1 MSTSPRSTKQ
11 PRKQREDRTVTQR
24 RKQVD
29 TNRQG
34 QEGVAWVRWIVEG
47 LWGCGLEL
55 ISANN
60 DDGVDAVILLKRRPP
75 LRMYAGPTGDVIFV
89 QIKTGYLDT
98 EPTSNFPL
106 RFKAAKLAA
115 WRSRW
120 AAYPGPAIMISVVP
134 RRLRKGKDPV
144 AYWSDLKADTTSAR
158 TVDFNIDRK
167 FDADAKSD
175 FYNLCWRWAEFRKL
189 PTIRVEE
196 DIPLLGKAS
205 LKDAAKDYYK
215 QLKLQAKNDPA
226 KFHASVTWLGWEH
239 ITRITRPSRTQQQS
253 LLLLP
258 VAALMLRKD
267 TKLVPKSV
275 SARTSTT
282 IGGQKRD
289 QWYEILTAR
298 VTFFA
303 RQEAIVKVVLLRTEF
318 YVGERC
324 TLSNSTF
331 YSIYEVAR
339 RKKSP

>member
-1 MSTSPRSTKQ
+1 
-11 PRKQREDRTVTQR
+11 
-24 RKQVD
+24 
-29 TNRQG
+29 
-34 QEGVAWVRWIVEG
+34 
-47 LWGCGLEL
+47 
-55 ISANN
+55 
-60 DDGVDAVILLKRRPP
+60 
-75 LRMYAGPTGDVIFV
+75 
-89 QIKTGYLDT
+89 
-98 EPTSNFPL
+98 
-106 RFKAAKLAA
+106 
-115 WRSRW
+115 
-120 AAYPGPAIMISVVP
+120 
-134 RRLRKGKDPV
+134 
-144 AYWSDLKADTTSAR
+144 
-158 TVDFNIDRK
+158 
-167 FDADAKSD
+167 
-175 FYNLCWRWAEFRKL
+175 
-189 PTIRVEE
+189 
-196 DIPLLGKAS
+196 
-205 LKDAAKDYYK
+205 
-215 QLKLQAKNDPA
+215 